1 MQTIAHIIEKTDE
14 VLAKKQPY
22 ALFLYGDTNSC
33 LSIIPA
39 KRRKI
44 PVFHM

>member
-14 VLAKKQPY
+14 VLAKEQPY

-33 LSIIPA
+33 LSIISESA
-39 KRRKI
+39 RRTE
-44 PVFHM
+44 P